1 MFESYLIAYWFA
13 YAPKQVAANK
23 QSIKDDEDCSEQSTN
38 TDNNNSDIPV
48 REQQFVNNDNN
59 YPNMAYNKRTNCKQ
73 YNTVISPNTTST
85 NSTTPLSGKY

>member
-1 MFESYLIAYWFA
+1 M
-13 YAPKQVAANK
+13 AANK

-73 YNTVISPNTTST
+73 YNTVISPNATST